1 MTQTATQTTIAEF
14 RQTVE
19 AVAHDL
25 RAEREHYEKTWEQV
39 DDLLPEMCETE
50 WAIYY
55 SRADELVT
63 ALRVEDRELYD
74 EAEQMHR
81 DCFGHDGYDYSP
93 EVRETQL
100 AYCATEIAV
109 RRAVEAMKEQD
120 IPHKIEEALDWIVSS
135 ARRDLFDL
143 RDEMEYKFCCTAES
157 ILPMLTTADT
167 PPVYVNW

>member
-63 ALRVEDRELYD
+63 ALRVEDRELFD

-81 DCFGHDGYDYSP
+81 DCFGHDGHDYSP
-93 EVRETQL
+93 EVRDTQI

-109 RRAVEAMKEQD
+109 RRAVEAMKSQD
-120 IPHKIEEALDWIVSS
+120 IPHQVAEALDWIVSQ

-143 RDEMEYKFCCTAES
+143 RDEFEYEFARVGDYFGQVFDDISYFHGEH
-157 ILPMLTTADT
+157 I
-167 PPVYVNW
+167 

>member
-25 RAEREHYEKTWEQV
+25 RAEREHYEKTWEEV

-81 DCFGHDGYDYSP
+81 DCFGSDGYDYSP
-93 EVRETQL
+93 EVRDTQL

-109 RRAVEAMKEQD
+109 RAEVEAMKSQD
-120 IPHKIEEALDWIVSS
+120 IPHLFEEALDWIVSK

-143 RDEMEYKFCCTAES
+143 RDEMEYEIHCLGDRLEVTA
-157 ILPMLTTADT
+157 
-167 PPVYVNW
+167 